1 MTKMK
6 KILVTLFIAIPAV
19 VMAGNPDR
27 SGEAGASELLINPWA
42 QSSGWYGLNIASV
55 RGVEAPNINVA
66 GLSFLDGSQIEFC
79 RTEWL
84 VGTEISLTTFGFA
97 QKIGDWSYWGISGW
111 QRGDGL
117 HL

>member
-19 VMAGNPDR
+19 LMAGNPDR

-66 GLSFLDGSQIEFC
+66 GLSF
-79 RTEWL
+79 
-84 VGTEISLTTFGFA
+84 
-97 QKIGDWSYWGISGW
+97 SGW
-111 QRGDGL
+111 QSN
-117 HL
+117 